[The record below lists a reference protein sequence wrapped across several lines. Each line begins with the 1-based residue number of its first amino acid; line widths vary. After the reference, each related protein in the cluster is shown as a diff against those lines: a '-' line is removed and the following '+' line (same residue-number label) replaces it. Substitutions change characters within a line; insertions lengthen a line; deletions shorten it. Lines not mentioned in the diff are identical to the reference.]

1 MTSDAV
7 QVAIGRIGRTED
19 VQFSPSGDRLALV
32 GHDANRLL
40 ILDIRVELEGSPPR
54 VVIDDY
60 LELSSDSFRL
70 PHGLC
75 WLDERSFVVANRNG
89 DVGFHELPAKRPSS
103 RNVRLE
109 PAASFGADRID
120 LLATPGSISVHPIGL
135 GLVELLVCNNYVH
148 HVSRH
153 LIDLRDRYH
162 VVASE
167 SLISAGLHIPGG
179 VAHSPSGRWI
189 AVSNHGEHF
198 VLVYRNDSRLNDR
211 SEPQAVLRGMVY
223 PHGLTFADED
233 NLLVAD
239 AGAPVVLSYR
249 SLNGNWQG
257 ELEPHRSLRVMSDET
272 FRLGRIT
279 PHEGGPKGLHV
290 SPDGRLMASTREQ
303 DNLIFFDLR
312 SELGASVGPPPLDG
326 PEEAERAR
334 EFLLRYLG
342 AARSGVEQATLAI
355 RRTSEREIQHLL
367 NSRWWR
373 ITDPFRRMSA
383 TLQQAAQRQRQRW
396 RR

>member
-7 QVAIGRIGRTED
+7 RAAIDRIGRTED
-19 VQFSPSGDRLALV
+19 VQFSPCGDRLALV

-40 ILDIRVELEGSPPR
+40 IFDIRIELETPPPK
-54 VVIDDY
+54 VVIDDF
-60 LELSSDSFRL
+60 LELTSNSFRL
-70 PHGLC
+70 PHGLR
-75 WLDERSFVVANRNG
+75 WLDEWSFVVANRNG
-89 DVGFHELPAKRPSS
+89 DVGFYELPAKRPSS
-103 RNVRLE
+103 RNVHLE
-109 PAASFGADRID
+109 PVACFGADRID
-120 LLATPGSISVHPIGL
+120 LVATPGSISVHPIGL
-135 GLVELLVCNNYVH
+135 GLIELLVCNNYVH

-167 SLISAGLHIPGG
+167 SLISAGLHVPGG

-189 AVSNHGEHF
+189 AVSNHAGHCIF
-198 VLVYRNDSRLNDR
+198 VFRNDGRLNDR
-211 SEPQAVLRGMVY
+211 SEPQAILRGLVY
-223 PHGLTFADED
+223 PHGLTFAGED

-239 AGAPVVLSYR
+239 AGAPLVRLYR
-249 SLNGNWQG
+249 VEDGNWQG
-257 ELEPHRSLRVMSDET
+257 EIEPHRSLRVMSDET

-279 PHEGGPKGLHV
+279 PHEGGPKGLHI

-312 SELGASVGPPPLDG
+312 GELGASVRPPPDG

-334 EFLLRYLG
+334 EYLLRYLG
-342 AARSGVEQATLAI
+342 AARSGAEQATLAI

-373 ITDPFRRMSA
+373 ITGPFRRMSA
-383 TLQQAAQRQRQRW
+383 TLQQAVQRRRHQRRP
-396 RR
+396 

>member
-7 QVAIGRIGRTED
+7 RAAIGRIGRTED
-19 VQFSPSGDRLALV
+19 VQFSPCGDRLVLV

-40 ILDIRVELEGSPPR
+40 FFDIRIELEAQPPR
-54 VVIDDY
+54 VVINDF
-60 LELSSDSFRL
+60 LELTSDSFRL

-75 WLDERSFVVANRNG
+75 WLDERTFVVANRNG
-89 DVGFHELPAKRPSS
+89 DIGFYELPTRRPSS
-103 RNVRLE
+103 RSIRVE

-120 LLATPGSISVHPIGL
+120 LVATPGSISVHPIGL
-135 GLVELLVCNNYVH
+135 GLIELLVCNNYVH

-167 SLISAGLHIPGG
+167 SLIAAGLHVPGG

-189 AVSNHGEHF
+189 AVSNHAEHCIS
-198 VLVYRNDSRLNDR
+198 VYRNDSRLNDR
-211 SEPQAVLRGMVY
+211 SEPQAVLRGLIY

-233 NLLVAD
+233 NMLVAD
-239 AGAPVVLSYR
+239 AGAPLVRSYR
-249 SLNGNWQG
+249 VEGGNWQG
-257 ELEPHRSLRVMSDET
+257 EIEPHRSLRVMSDET

-290 SPDGRLMASTREQ
+290 SPDRRLMASTREQ

-312 SELGASVGPPPLDG
+312 SELGTSVGEPPLDG

-334 EFLLRYLG
+334 DFLLNYLG
-342 AARSGVEQATLAI
+342 AARSDVEQATLAI

-373 ITDPFRRMSA
+373 ITGPFRRMSA
-383 TLQQAAQRQRQRW
+383 NIQKAAQRRRHQW